1 MRPIRSTR
9 LAALLVALAL
19 LAVPPAALADGDPA
33 SDILL
38 IQDTFL
44 PYQPKVS
51 PNVAAAVKQAAAR
64 AKAAGF
70 PLKVAVIGSATDLG
84 AVPDLFG
91 KPQKYAD
98 FLDQEISF
106 NKKMLLLVVMPQ
118 GFGISAAG
126 PPSAL
131 AGLRVPGAGGVDALA
146 RAALP
151 AIGALAAHAGH
162 PIVLPVVG
170 SSGGSGGSGGTSPV
184 LTFGAPLAVVLLV
197 AAGAGFARARRG
209 RTDDD
214 RAVGD
219 QYDEDDEDD
228 DEHEDDADADE
239 DDADADEDDADADE
253 DDDEGPDAPPA
264 APPTAPEGS
273 PESPP
278 ESPGTRS

>member
-9 LAALLVALAL
+9 LAAVLVALAL

-162 PIVLPVVG
+162 PIVLPAIG
-170 SSGGSGGSGGTSPV
+170 SASGSGGGGGTSPV

-214 RAVGD
+214 GAIGD
-219 QYDEDDEDD
+219 RYDEDEDEDDEDG
-228 DEHEDDADADE
+228 DEHEDGEAEDGADGGGDE
-239 DDADADEDDADADE
+239 V
-253 DDDEGPDAPPA
+253 EGPDVPPAAPPA
-264 APPTAPEGS
+264 APGGS
-273 PESPP
+273 SASPP
-278 ESPGTRS
+278 EPPGNRP

>member
-9 LAALLVALAL
+9 LAAVLVALAL

-38 IQDTFL
+38 IEDTFL

-51 PNVAAAVKQAAAR
+51 SNVAAAVKQAAAR

-126 PPSAL
+126 PPGAL
-131 AGLRVPGAGGVDALA
+131 AGLRVPGAGGVDGLA

-170 SSGGSGGSGGTSPV
+170 SASGGGGGGTSPV

-214 RAVGD
+214 RGVGD
-219 QYDEDDEDD
+219 RNDEDEDEDEDDEDG
-228 DEHEDDADADE
+228 DEHEDDEAENGADGDAD
-239 DDADADEDDADADE
+239 DA
-253 DDDEGPDAPPA
+253 EGPDVPPAAPPA
-264 APPTAPEGS
+264 APGGS
-273 PESPP
+273 SESPP
-278 ESPGTRS
+278 EPPGTRP